1 MTIQAQATGQCDLFS
16 PARRQ
21 FDRIVAHLA
30 SGKPET
36 LAKTEEYL
44 HVEGLELQRR
54 LLQARLDVLFERERA
69 QLAAYPP
76 AKDIEKRSRARQVE
90 SRFGRVVE
98 HRHAHKQTGKPSQF
112 PLDEKLNVPADL
124 YSHSLRC
131 RVAEEV
137 ADGSFDHAV
146 AQIERTTGGHVPK
159 RQVQQLAVR
168 AAQDVER
175 FYVERPQPAN
185 DTLSARALLVL
196 SSDGCAIRMVRE
208 GLREPTR
215 RAAEKA
221 EQEAETT
228 VRGDPTAATQV
239 KPHQTRRAVVTAV
252 WEQERHKR
260 TAADVVANLHRRPND
275 PERRQPARVPRPQD
289 KRLTAS
295 VEQDQRVRISEMFDE
310 ADRRDP
316 EQQRE
321 TMVLVDGDEHQTE
334 AIQQEAQRRQRSLTL
349 VLDLLHAMHYLWVA
363 AKATTGRHGKS
374 KPAQT
379 EALVSHW
386 ATMLLTGNPSRLVA
400 TVRGTA
406 TRLRL
411 RGKARQT
418 VDGAADYLLK
428 RKAFINYSSFIARG
442 LPIASGVIEGACRY
456 LVRDRLDITGARWN
470 VEDAEAVLSLRAVRA
485 SGDWDEYWEF
495 HQQQEAQRNYPAA
508 A

>member
-1 MTIQAQATGQCDLFS
+1 MTIQAQATGECDAFLS
-16 PARRQ
+16 ARQQ
-21 FDRIVAHLA
+21 FDQIVARLA
-30 SGKPET
+30 SGEPET

-44 HVEGLELQRR
+44 HVEGLELQRQ
-54 LLQARLDVLFERERA
+54 LLQARLDVLFERERVE
-69 QLAAYPP
+69 LAAHPP
-76 AKDIEKRSRARQVE
+76 AKDVETRSRARQIE

-98 HRHAHKQTGKPSQF
+98 HRHGRRQAGKPSQF
-112 PLDEKLNVPADL
+112 ALDEKLNVPADL
-124 YSHSLRC
+124 YSHPLRR

-159 RQVQQLAVR
+159 RQAQQLAVR
-168 AAQDVER
+168 AAQDVEG
-175 FYVERPQPAN
+175 FYVEQPQPAN
-185 DTLSARALLVL
+185 DTLSASALLLL
-196 SSDGCAIRMVRE
+196 SSDGCAIRMVRK

-215 RAAEKA
+215 RAAQKA
-221 EQEAETT
+221 EEQAETT
-228 VRGDPTAATQV
+228 VRGDPTAAVPV

-252 WEQERHKR
+252 WEQERHTR

-275 PERRQPARVPRPQD
+275 PEHRQQARAPRPQN

-295 VEQDQRVRISEMFDE
+295 VEQDQRLRISEMFDE

-316 EQQRE
+316 EQRRE
-321 TMVLVDGDEHQTE
+321 TVVLVDGDEHQTE
-334 AIQQEAQRRQRSLTL
+334 AIQQEAQRRQRPLTL

-363 AKATTGRHGKS
+363 AKAITQQRGKS
-374 KPAQT
+374 IPAQT
-379 EALVSHW
+379 EKLVSHW
-386 ATMLLTGNPSRLVA
+386 ATMLLTGDPSRLVA
-400 TVRGTA
+400 TIRGTA

-411 RGKARQT
+411 RGKARQA
-418 VDGAADYLLK
+418 VDSAADYLLK
-428 RKAFINYSSFIARG
+428 RTAFINYSSFIARG

-485 SGDWDEYWEF
+485 SGDWDDYWEF
-495 HQQQEAQRNYPAA
+495 HQRQEAHRNFPAA